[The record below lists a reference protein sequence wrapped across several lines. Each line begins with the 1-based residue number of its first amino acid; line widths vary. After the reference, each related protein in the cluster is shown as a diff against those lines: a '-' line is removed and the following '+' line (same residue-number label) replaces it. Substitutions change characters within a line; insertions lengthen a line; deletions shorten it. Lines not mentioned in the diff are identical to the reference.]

1 MEGGPYQEYFYIEI
15 PVTAGSSS
23 NSDNSN
29 GAAGEV
35 EGSDN
40 NNKVEKGKHRRFVYV
55 QEESA
60 TKFPMQFGLEV
71 SHWLFVTSY
80 FYYAYVVC
88 FLFSLH
94 HCRPRVNL
102 LLMILFFALMLALKT
117 GGCGDFGP
125 ARARALEALLVA
137 RGRRGHFV

>member
-71 SHWLFVTSY
+71 SRWLFITSY
-80 FYYAYVVC
+80 FYYFYY
-88 FLFSLH
+88 FLFFSLSLW
-94 HCRPRVNL
+94 C
-102 LLMILFFALMLALKT
+102 
-117 GGCGDFGP
+117 
-125 ARARALEALLVA
+125 
-137 RGRRGHFV
+137 